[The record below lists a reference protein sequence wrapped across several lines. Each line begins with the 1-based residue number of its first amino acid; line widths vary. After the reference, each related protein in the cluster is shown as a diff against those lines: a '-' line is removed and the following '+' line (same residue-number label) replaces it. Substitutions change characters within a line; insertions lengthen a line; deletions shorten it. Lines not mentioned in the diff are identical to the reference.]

1 MSRFDILDED
11 IDNDSKSINE
21 PITKK
26 TIEKINTLSID
37 DEIDN
42 KYYTPMK
49 KKNNKKINNMNNMN
63 NTNNVNNI
71 KNVEYQKMNIPK
83 KNEHVKQDGIKNV
96 FMIKEIT
103 SDEELLNEKIAFI
116 FKIYFFHINNE
127 NWNDINNFQKVYN
140 IEKWIDIGLF
150 FNSLTKYH
158 NKILNYNLFL
168 MKNNISPLWESK
180 ENRNAGRIN
189 IQIYDLIE
197 SIQIFKILLIHI
209 SNKTLL
215 IPSNYSKTDING
227 IAFLPK
233 NDVKTNTP
241 YQIIQIWFS
250 NNIIQNI
257 SNKMELILNNV
268 VFKMVDKY
276 STRLKI
282 HKPQY

>member
-1 MSRFDILDED
+1 MSRFDILNDDD
-11 IDNDSKSINE
+11 IHDSKSTPCETI
-21 PITKK
+21 KQK
-26 TIEKINTLSID
+26 TDEKINTVSID

-49 KKNNKKINNMNNMN
+49 KKNNKKINNVKHVDRNN
-63 NTNNVNNI
+63 
-71 KNVEYQKMNIPK
+71 QKMDMPVK
-83 KNEHVKQDGIKNV
+83 HEYKNNDASKNV
-96 FMIKEIT
+96 FVIKDIING
-103 SDEELLNEKIAFI
+103 DELMMEYISFS

-127 NWNDINNFQKVYN
+127 NWNDINNFQKVYT
-140 IEKWIDIGLF
+140 IEKWLDIGLF
-150 FNSLTKYH
+150 FNTLNKNQ

-189 IQIYDLIE
+189 IQIYDLEE
-197 SIQIFKILLIHI
+197 SIRIFKILLINI

-215 IPSNYSKTDING
+215 ISSNYSKTDING

-233 NDVKTNTP
+233 NDGKTNTP

-257 SNKMELILNNV
+257 SNKLELILNNKIL
-268 VFKMVDKY
+268 KMVDKY